1 MAAVKTVSLPM
12 SWRPSRLVAV
22 ANVLAVALAMAAAA
36 ASGVGIVFR
45 DFNRSAI
52 ATLSATMILG
62 AVWAALLRVRATVG
76 NNGVRVGWILSLPL
90 AALNAVAAEV
100 VFALIER
107 GSGGTASLW
116 TAARVGLVNDAVY
129 WLPALVIVLVLFG
142 LPLAWSQRQAS
153 KGLSGREGG
162 EGFVGATTALIA
174 AVSMALVPRGAEVT
188 AGGAAIFATASAAI
202 VLGALTSL
210 WSLAT
215 RVRRRRFVAQVEAG
229 EVPRFRVDPTP
240 EGKVLVRVNSQ
251 GEGYR
256 VGDLDEVVEAL
267 DADGEAIRGKV

>member
-1 MAAVKTVSLPM
+1 V
-12 SWRPSRLVAV
+12 WRSSRLVAV
-22 ANVLAVALAMAAAA
+22 ANVLAVALSMAVAAATA
-36 ASGVGIVFR
+36 VGIVFR
-45 DFNRSAI
+45 DFNRSAM
-52 ATLSATMILG
+52 ATLCATVLLG

-76 NNGVRVGWILSLPL
+76 KNAVRVGWILSLPL

-100 VFALIER
+100 VFALIVR

-116 TAARVGLVNDAVY
+116 TAVRVGLLNDAVY

-142 LPLAWSQRQAS
+142 LPLAWSQRQAD
-153 KGLSGREGG
+153 KGLAGREGG

-174 AVSMALVPRGAEVT
+174 AVSLALVPRGLEAM
-188 AGGAAIFATASAAI
+188 AGETIANASYAAM
-202 VLGALTSL
+202 VLGSLTAL

-215 RVRRRRFVAQVEAG
+215 RVTRRRFVAQVEAG
-229 EVPRFRVDPTP
+229 RVPKFRVDPTP

-256 VGDLDEVVEAL
+256 VGDLDEVVAAL